1 MKLRYGVIGA
11 GVVAPLH
18 LDAIAALDDVE
29 LLGISALD
37 HEAALALAQRA
48 GCATFSDHRD
58 LLALEPDVVA
68 VCTPHPSHPA
78 LAIAALEAGAH
89 VLVEKPLAVEV
100 RDADAMIDAA
110 TRADRLLGVC
120 FQQRFRP
127 VVAGARELIEN
138 GRLGELARVS
148 IVDPLYRPWSYYGT
162 AGWRGTW
169 EGEGGGVLMNQAP
182 HTLDLLCHLAGPP
195 ATVWGASRRR
205 SQPMEAEDT
214 ATALLEYGNGA
225 VGTVAVSTT
234 EPGVQRIELV
244 GDRGRIEI
252 VGETLTFDRFEPP
265 LSEHLPTCMEMFGQ
279 PTPERESVAL
289 PAGRGDHLDVHQDF
303 AAAIRTGGVP
313 RAPARD
319 ARCSLEV
326 ANAIV
331 LSTHVGYAVP
341 LPVDR
346 DAYAALL
353 ADLRAGRLA
362 TPGL

>member
-1 MKLRYGVIGA
+1 MRLRYGVIGA

-29 LLGISALD
+29 LIGISSLD
-37 HEAALALAQRA
+37 QELAAARAQEA
-48 GCATFSDHRD
+48 GCPSFADHRE
-58 LLALEPDVVA
+58 LLALEPDVVV
-68 VCTPHPSHPA
+68 VCTPHPSHPT
-78 LAIAALEAGAH
+78 LAIEALEAGAH
-89 VLVEKPLAVEV
+89 VLVEKPLAVEA
-100 RDADAMIDAA
+100 READEMIDAA
-110 TRADRLLGVC
+110 DRAGRLLGVC

-127 VVAGARELIEN
+127 VIAAARELIAR
-138 GRLGELARVS
+138 GRLGELVRVS
-148 IVDPLYRPWSYYGT
+148 IVDPLYRPNSYYGT

-195 ATVWGASRRR
+195 ATVWGVSRRR

-225 VGTVAVSTT
+225 VGTLAVSTV

-252 VGETLTFDRFEPP
+252 VGETLAFERFEPP
-265 LSEHLPTCMEMFGQ
+265 LSEHLPTSAEMFEQ
-279 PTPERESVAL
+279 PTLVSESVAL
-289 PAGRGDHLDVHQDF
+289 PAGRGDHLDVHEDF
-303 AAAIRTGGVP
+303 AAAIRTGGVS
-313 RAPARD
+313 RVPARD
-319 ARCSLEV
+319 ALWSLEL

-331 LSTHVGYAVP
+331 LSTHAGHAVP

-353 ADLRAGRLA
+353 ADLRSGRVR
-362 TPGL
+362 TP